1 MNYTLNIKKN
11 NKNSLCILLNGK
23 KYEVN
28 SQWLYEHSDN
38 EEIRDP
44 YTKQLLIE
52 AAEIS
57 PSLKIIDAQ
66 IEKETLAITFSDN
79 SQHNY
84 KINYIY
90 SQLKKAPVSDDK
102 YLWNKKNLK
111 VPKYNFKNI
120 NNKMLFDI
128 MSSVDKLGF
137 CLVRNIPK
145 KKNGLNE
152 LMKLIGPVK
161 KTNWGGIAD
170 VKNINKAYDLTMTT
184 RGLENHTDNPYRF
197 PTQGYIFLHCIEN
210 ANNGGE
216 NTITDGFNIANI
228 LRKRH
233 KKYFDTLTS
242 FNTFFRYADKN
253 AYLENKCKLIELD
266 DDNNICQ
273 IRYNN
278 RTEVMPYENNKRL
291 NEYIKARRKFWDLI
305 KDSKNNIEIKQMSGD
320 MLILDNYRV
329 LHGRKSYKDR
339 ENKRYFR
346 QGYMDRDIFQSK
358 LKTAT
363 SS

>member
-1 MNYTLNIKKN
+1 
-11 NKNSLCILLNGK
+11 
-23 KYEVN
+23 
-28 SQWLYEHSDN
+28 
-38 EEIRDP
+38 
-44 YTKQLLIE
+44 
-52 AAEIS
+52 
-57 PSLKIIDAQ
+57 
-66 IEKETLAITFSDN
+66 
-79 SQHNY
+79 
-84 KINYIY
+84 
-90 SQLKKAPVSDDK
+90 
-102 YLWNKKNLK
+102 
-111 VPKYNFKNI
+111 
-120 NNKMLFDI
+120 
-128 MSSVDKLGF
+128 
-137 CLVRNIPK
+137 
-145 KKNGLNE
+145 
-152 LMKLIGPVK
+152 
-161 KTNWGGIAD
+161 
-170 VKNINKAYDLTMTT
+170 MTT

-358 LKTAT
+358 L
-363 SS
+363 

>member
-38 EEIRDP
+38 AEIRDP

-216 NTITDGFNIANI
+216 NTITEVLI
-228 LRKRH
+228 LLIFSERGIKNTLIPLH
-233 KKYFDTLTS
+233 HLILFLDTL
-242 FNTFFRYADKN
+242 
-253 AYLENKCKLIELD
+253 
-266 DDNNICQ
+266 
-273 IRYNN
+273 
-278 RTEVMPYENNKRL
+278 
-291 NEYIKARRKFWDLI
+291 IK
-305 KDSKNNIEIKQMSGD
+305 
-320 MLILDNYRV
+320 MLILKINVNLLNWTMIIIFVKYDITIE
-329 LHGRKSYKDR
+329 LKLCLMKIIKD
-339 ENKRYFR
+339 
-346 QGYMDRDIFQSK
+346 
-358 LKTAT
+358 
-363 SS
+363 